1 VTGPACSEA
10 ATGVMTG
17 VMTGA
22 TGVMTGVMTG
32 ATGGTTGATGGTTGK
47 TGVVAAPGCSG
58 NREPD
63 DQGGHGTAR
72 TVP

>member
-10 ATGVMTG
+10 APGGTTGGT
-17 VMTGA
+17 
-22 TGVMTGVMTG
+22 TG

-47 TGVVAAPGCSG
+47 TGVVAGPGCSG

-63 DQGGHGTAR
+63 DQGGHGAAR